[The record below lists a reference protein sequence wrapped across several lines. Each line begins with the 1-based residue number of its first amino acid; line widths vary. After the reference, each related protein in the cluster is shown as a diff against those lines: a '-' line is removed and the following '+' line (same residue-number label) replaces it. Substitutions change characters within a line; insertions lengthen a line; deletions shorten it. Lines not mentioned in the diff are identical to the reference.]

1 MKDLTAVEE
10 IPMGTTVDVTIPV
23 DTDTARALENPAR
36 RAAAGRY
43 LSGLI
48 KGGRARDLIEEAIA
62 EAKREACAKS
72 LTDAEIDAEL
82 RAWRSEQRT

>member
-1 MKDLTAVEE
+1 MAAVEE
-10 IPMGTTVDVTIPV
+10 IHMSTTVDITIPV
-23 DTDTARALENPAR
+23 DTEAAQALENPAR

-62 EAKREACAKS
+62 EAKREARAKG
-72 LTDAEIDAEL
+72 LTDSEIDAEL